1 MADEIAEQPATL
13 RRLLAALPHAKPQ
26 GATPATSADCPNAQ
40 GSAPLDPALRAA
52 LARAGR
58 IAFAACGSSRHAA
71 ILGRYACLRLAH
83 LPCEVEAAHELR
95 ALGPEVWRGI
105 DLTVL
110 LSQSGETQDTLEA
123 AQLAEV
129 AGVPALVLTNVV
141 PSRLAAAGRWTWDM
155 EAGTEQAVPATK
167 SFLAQATACL
177 HLALCAAEA
186 RDTGLG
192 PTAAAARTERAA
204 TQAALLS
211 LPEKVAALLAELDG
225 PQTATLASAAIRV
238 AGARAPVIL
247 GRGPAMAVA
256 HETALKLRE
265 AAYLPAHPFATGE
278 FKHGPLAMFEPAR
291 DVVVALLEH
300 DHGPAGDPPEAK
312 AGEPSAER
320 SLANLRRLAALGAAP
335 VVVAPEGHPHLA
347 ALHREV
353 PEVLVLRTPAA
364 PPCVWPLL
372 AAVATQRLTLAAA
385 QRRGIDVDRPR
396 HLVKSIGVH

>member
-1 MADEIAEQPATL
+1 MADEIAEQPATV
-13 RRLLAALPHAKPQ
+13 RRLLAALPHATPPT
-26 GATPATSADCPNAQ
+26 GADGPKGKGCV
-40 GSAPLDPALRAA
+40 PLDPALRAA
-52 LARAGR
+52 LGRAGR

-71 ILGRYACLRLAH
+71 ILGRYACLRLAR

-95 ALGPEVWRGI
+95 SLGPEVWRGI

-110 LSQSGETQDTLEA
+110 LSQSGETEDTLEA

-141 PSRLAAAGRWTWDM
+141 PSRLAAAGRWIWDM
-155 EAGTEQAVPATK
+155 EAGTERAVPATK

-192 PTAAAARTERAA
+192 RTAAAAKSERAA

-211 LPEKVAALLAELDG
+211 LPDQLAALLAELDG
-225 PQTATLASAAIRV
+225 PQAAALASAATRV

-278 FKHGPLAMFEPAR
+278 FKHGPLAMFEPTR

-300 DHGPAGDPPEAK
+300 DHEPAGDPPEAK
-312 AGEPSAER
+312 AGEPPAGR

-335 VVVAPEGHPHLA
+335 VVVAPADHAHLA

-353 PEVLVLRTPAA
+353 PEVLVLRTPPA
-364 PPCVWPLL
+364 PPSVWPLL
-372 AAVATQRLTLAAA
+372 AAVATQRLTLAVA